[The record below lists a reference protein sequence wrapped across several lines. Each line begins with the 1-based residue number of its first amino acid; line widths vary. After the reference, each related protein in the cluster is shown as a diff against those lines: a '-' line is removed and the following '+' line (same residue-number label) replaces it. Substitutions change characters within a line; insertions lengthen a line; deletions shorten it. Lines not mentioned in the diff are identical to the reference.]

1 MKQIRIFQTYFC
13 SLAFWH
19 SRECSEKIEE
29 ITFRKVTVEDLL
41 WSENILDSINI
52 IELVVEIENEF
63 GIQIPTSDIVL
74 ENFEKLDS
82 IVKYIECKK

>member
-1 MKQIRIFQTYFC
+1 MNIQEFV
-13 SLAFWH
+13 
-19 SRECSEKIEE
+19 EEKIEE
-29 ITFRKVTVEDLL
+29 ITFRKVTLDDLL

>member
-1 MKQIRIFQTYFC
+1 MNIQNFV
-13 SLAFWH
+13 
-19 SRECSEKIEE
+19 SEKIQE

-41 WSENILDSINI
+41 WSDNILDSINI

-63 GIQIPTSDIVL
+63 SFQIPTTDIVL

-82 IVKYIECKK
+82 IVKYIERKK

>member
-1 MKQIRIFQTYFC
+1 MNIQEFV
-13 SLAFWH
+13 
-19 SRECSEKIEE
+19 SEKIEE

>member
-1 MKQIRIFQTYFC
+1 MNIQEFV
-13 SLAFWH
+13 
-19 SRECSEKIEE
+19 EEKIEE

>member
-1 MKQIRIFQTYFC
+1 MNIQEFV
-13 SLAFWH
+13 
-19 SRECSEKIEE
+19 EEKIEE
-29 ITFRKVTVEDLL
+29 ITFRKVTLDDLL

-82 IVKYIECKK
+82 IVKYIERKK

>member
-1 MKQIRIFQTYFC
+1 MNTQEFV
-13 SLAFWH
+13 
-19 SRECSEKIEE
+19 SEKIQE
-29 ITFRKVTVEDLL
+29 ITFRKVAVEDLL

-82 IVKYIECKK
+82 IVKYIESKT

>member
-1 MKQIRIFQTYFC
+1 MNIQEFV
-13 SLAFWH
+13 
-19 SRECSEKIEE
+19 EEKIEE
-29 ITFRKVTVEDLL
+29 ITFRKVTPDDLL

-63 GIQIPTSDIVL
+63 SIQIPTSDIVL

-82 IVKYIECKK
+82 IVKYIETKL